1 MAASGVSATNF
12 GGAQLA
18 DPKQMVNA
26 PAVAL
31 ASPIQYGGN

>member
-12 GGAQLA
+12 GGAQLV
-18 DPKQMVNA
+18 DPKQMVSD
-26 PAVAL
+26 PAAAL